1 MSFNLSF
8 TDLLETCCPSNS
20 TIIVEC
26 IFFTIY
32 KNKSKNLIFKC
43 IKTINFKT
51 INFIILLED
60 RDKVIFK
67 MKYSIMFQVFEGGVS
82 EPIKWN
88 KDSLTAENNII
99 ILDEGSSSLFLWYG
113 AKQGL
118 VSRRTA
124 LRQAQSL
131 RGHGFTVGKSIVGRD
146 IKDLKEIDQRKIGR
160 VLEIDELNED
170 LQTLLN
176 KEYKELDNFVITF
189 ELKEIV
195 EPVAKIIP
203 KPEPKIVSKPVS
215 KPEPV
220 IKQETPKVVK
230 TEMKFASEY
239 DDKPDPVLESKPTVK
254 PSISTT
260 KVSKQEPKV
269 ASKPVIGLSI
279 QAKIGFVV
287 IGILDHYDDIW
298 ISVKEDG
305 SYSVE
310 HMDGRVC
317 EFSIVEGKIK
327 FTIDSFSGISTKI
340 KTEIQKKFVELS
352 KLI

>member
-1 MSFNLSF
+1 MQ
-8 TDLLETCCPSNS
+8 
-20 TIIVEC
+20 
-26 IFFTIY
+26 Y
-32 KNKSKNLIFKC
+32 A
-43 IKTINFKT
+43 
-51 INFIILLED
+51 
-60 RDKVIFK
+60 
-67 MKYSIMFQVFEGGVS
+67 IMFQVLEGGVS
-82 EPIKWN
+82 EPIKWS
-88 KDSLTAENNII
+88 KDSLIAESNII
-99 ILDEGSSSLFLWYG
+99 ILDEGTSSLYLWYG

-131 RGHGFTVGKSIVGRD
+131 RGHGFAIGKSIIGRD
-146 IKDLKEIDQRKIGR
+146 IRDLKEIDQRKIGR
-160 VLEIDELNED
+160 VLENDELNDE

-176 KEYKELDNFVITF
+176 REYKELTNFMITF

-195 EPVAKIIP
+195 EPVAKV
-203 KPEPKIVSKPVS
+203 KPEPKLEPKPVPKPVS

-220 IKQETPKVVK
+220 IEQETPKVVK
-230 TEMKFASEY
+230 TEMNFASEY
-239 DDKPDPVLESKPTVK
+239 DIKPDPVLESKPTVK

-260 KVSKQEPKV
+260 KVSKPEPKV
-269 ASKPVIGLSI
+269 ATKTVLGLSI

-298 ISVKEDG
+298 ISKKEDG

-327 FTIDSFSGISTKI
+327 FTVDSFSGISTKI

>member
-1 MSFNLSF
+1 MQ
-8 TDLLETCCPSNS
+8 
-20 TIIVEC
+20 
-26 IFFTIY
+26 Y
-32 KNKSKNLIFKC
+32 A
-43 IKTINFKT
+43 
-51 INFIILLED
+51 
-60 RDKVIFK
+60 
-67 MKYSIMFQVFEGGVS
+67 IMFKVFEGGVS

-88 KDSLTAENNII
+88 KDSLTAESNII
-99 ILDEGSSSLFLWYG
+99 ILDERGSSLYLWYG

-124 LRQAQSL
+124 LRQAQAL

-146 IKDLKEIDQRKIGR
+146 IRDLKEVDQRKIGR
-160 VLEIDELNED
+160 VLENDELNEE

-176 KEYKELDNFVITF
+176 REYKELDNFVITF

-195 EPVAKIIP
+195 EPVAKVVP
-203 KPEPKIVSKPVS
+203 KPEPKILSKPVP
-215 KPEPV
+215 KLEPV
-220 IKQETPKVVK
+220 IEQETPKAVK

-239 DDKPDPVLESKPTVK
+239 DIKPDPVLESKPTVK
-254 PSISTT
+254 PSISIT
-260 KVSKQEPKV
+260 KVSKPEPKV
-269 ASKPVIGLSI
+269 ASKPVLGLSI

-298 ISVKEDG
+298 ISKKEDG

-327 FTIDSFSGISTKI
+327 FTVDSFSGISTKV

-352 KLI
+352 KLL

>member
-1 MSFNLSF
+1 ML
-8 TDLLETCCPSNS
+8 
-20 TIIVEC
+20 
-26 IFFTIY
+26 Y
-32 KNKSKNLIFKC
+32 A
-43 IKTINFKT
+43 
-51 INFIILLED
+51 
-60 RDKVIFK
+60 
-67 MKYSIMFQVFEGGVS
+67 IMFQVLEGGVS

-88 KDSLTAENNII
+88 KDSLTAESNII
-99 ILDEGSSSLFLWYG
+99 ILDEGTSSLYLWYG

-124 LRQAQSL
+124 LRQAQAL

-146 IKDLKEIDQRKIGR
+146 IRDLKEIDQRKIGR

-176 KEYKELDNFVITF
+176 RKYKELDNFVITF

-195 EPVAKIIP
+195 EPVAKVIP

-220 IKQETPKVVK
+220 IEQETPKVVK

-260 KVSKQEPKV
+260 KVSTPEPKV
-269 ASKPVIGLSI
+269 ASKPALGLSI
-279 QAKIGFVV
+279 QAKLGFVLV
-287 IGILDHYDDIW
+287 GILDHYDDIW
-298 ISVKEDG
+298 ISRKEDG

-327 FTIDSFSGISTKI
+327 FTVDSFSGISTKV

>member
-1 MSFNLSF
+1 MQ
-8 TDLLETCCPSNS
+8 
-20 TIIVEC
+20 
-26 IFFTIY
+26 Y
-32 KNKSKNLIFKC
+32 A
-43 IKTINFKT
+43 
-51 INFIILLED
+51 
-60 RDKVIFK
+60 
-67 MKYSIMFQVFEGGVS
+67 IMFQVLEGGVS
-82 EPIKWN
+82 EPIKWDKGN
-88 KDSLTAENNII
+88 LTAESNII

-131 RGHGFTVGKSIVGRD
+131 RGHGFTVGKSIIGRD
-146 IKDLKEIDQRKIGR
+146 IRDLKEVDQRKIGR
-160 VLEIDELNED
+160 VLENDELNDE

-176 KEYKELDNFVITF
+176 REHKELGNFMVSF

-195 EPVAKIIP
+195 EPVAKVIP
-203 KPEPKIVSKPVS
+203 KPEPKPVPKPVS

-220 IKQETPKVVK
+220 IEQETPKVVK
-230 TEMKFASEY
+230 PEMKFASEY
-239 DDKPDPVLESKPTVK
+239 DTKPDTVLESKPTVK

-260 KVSKQEPKV
+260 KVSTPEPKV
-269 ASKPVIGLSI
+269 ASKPALSLST
-279 QAKIGFVV
+279 QAKIGFVLL
-287 IGILDHYDDIW
+287 GILDHYNDIW

-317 EFSIVEGKIK
+317 EFSVVEGKIK
-327 FTIDSFSGISTKI
+327 FSVDSFSGISTKI

>member
-1 MSFNLSF
+1 
-8 TDLLETCCPSNS
+8 
-20 TIIVEC
+20 
-26 IFFTIY
+26 
-32 KNKSKNLIFKC
+32 
-43 IKTINFKT
+43 
-51 INFIILLED
+51 
-60 RDKVIFK
+60 
-67 MKYSIMFQVFEGGVS
+67 MFEVLEGGVS
-82 EPIKWN
+82 NPIKWN
-88 KDSLTAENNII
+88 KDSLTAESNII
-99 ILDEGSSSLFLWYG
+99 ILDEGTSSLYLWYG

-124 LRQAQSL
+124 LRQAQAL

-146 IKDLKEIDQRKIGR
+146 IRDLKEIDQRKIGR

-176 KEYKELDNFVITF
+176 REYKELDNFVITF

-195 EPVAKIIP
+195 EPVAKVIP
-203 KPEPKIVSKPVS
+203 KPETKIVSKPVS

-220 IKQETPKVVK
+220 IEQETPKVVK

-260 KVSKQEPKV
+260 KVSTPEPKV
-269 ASKPVIGLSI
+269 APKPALSLSI
-279 QAKIGFVV
+279 QAKLGFVLV
-287 IGILDHYDDIW
+287 GILDHYDDIW
-298 ISVKEDG
+298 ISIKEDG

-327 FTIDSFSGISTKI
+327 FTVDSFSGISTKV